1 MIIRPLTLILG
12 TDTVEDERRRMDF
25 KSHLLKGLFP
35 EDDGQKFVFSPRWV
49 DRVHQLSAR
58 LTHGFRAGWSDRR
71 DEREWIRFM
80 MPVTQSP

>member
-12 TDTVEDERRRMDF
+12 TDTVEYDRRENEI
-25 KSHLLKGLFP
+25 KSHLLSGLYP
-35 EDDGQKFVFSPRWV
+35 EKYGQKFVFSPRWV

-58 LTHGFRAGWSDRR
+58 LTQGFRAGWSDRR